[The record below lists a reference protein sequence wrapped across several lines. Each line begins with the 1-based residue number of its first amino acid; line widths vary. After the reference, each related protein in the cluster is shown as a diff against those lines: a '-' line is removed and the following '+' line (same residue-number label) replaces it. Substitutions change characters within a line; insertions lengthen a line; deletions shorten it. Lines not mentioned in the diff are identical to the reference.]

1 MVLKASFA
9 IVTALAMA
17 AAADTQPRL
26 AGCSVFPANNVWNT
40 PIDQLPVDAN
50 SASYVATIGTAKPA
64 HPDFGSGLYAGAPI
78 GIPFID
84 VPGIQPKV
92 TVTFD
97 YDSESDHGGYP
108 IPPNVP
114 IEGGSQSTGDRHV
127 LVVDH
132 TNCILYEL
140 YSAYPQPDGSWH
152 AGSGAIFDLKFN
164 LLRPAGWT
172 SADAAGLPILP
183 GLVRYDEVAAG
194 EIQHAVRFTAPQT
207 RNTYIWPARHE
218 ASSLAGASYPPMGQR
233 FRLKAGVDI
242 SGFAAPVQVILR
254 ALKKYGMIL
263 ADNGSSW
270 YISGAP
276 DDRWDNDVLHQ
287 ITQLH
292 GSDFEAVD
300 ESSLRVQADSAQAGA
315 SAAPVVTA
323 VDNAGSFAQGAVAPG
338 EIVAVFGSGFTP
350 DAKVTFDGVAA
361 PQLYVSAGLINLVV
375 PYAVAGHA
383 STSMV
388 VTAGGMATAAQV
400 LPVAAASPG
409 IFVVLNHDRKLNSAT
424 NPAAQGSVLIVY
436 ATGEGQTNPPGVDG
450 KIATTVWPKPLLPV
464 SATVGSLNAQLA
476 YAGAAP
482 FLIAGALL
490 VDVKLPPGVAS
501 GPAVPLVLNIGG
513 FTTTV
518 HVAIQ

>member
-1 MVLKASFA
+1 
-9 IVTALAMA
+9 MA
-17 AAADTQPRL
+17 AAADAQPRL
-26 AGCSVFPANNVWNT
+26 AGCSVFPADNVWNT
-40 PIDQLPVDAN
+40 PVDQLPVDAN
-50 SASYVATIGTAKPA
+50 SASYVATIGASKPA

-84 VPGIQPKV
+84 VPGVQPKV
-92 TVTFD
+92 NVTFD

-108 IPPNVP
+108 IPANAP

-132 TNCILYEL
+132 TNCVLYEL

-194 EIQHAVRFTAPQT
+194 EIRHALRFTVPQT
-207 RNTYIWPARHE
+207 RNTYVWPGRHE
-218 ASSLAGASYPPMGQR
+218 ASSLSGASYPPMGQR
-233 FRLKAGVDI
+233 FRLKASVDI

-276 DDRWDNDVLHQ
+276 DDRWDNDMLHQ

-300 ESSLRVQADSAQAGA
+300 ESSLMVQSDSAQARG

-323 VDNAGSFAQGAVAPG
+323 VENAGSYAQGAIAPG
-338 EIVAVFGSGFTP
+338 EIVGVSGSGFTP
-350 DAKVTFDGVAA
+350 DAKITFDGIAA
-361 PQLYVSAGLINLVV
+361 PMLYVSAAWINLVV

-383 STSMV
+383 STNMI
-388 VTAGGMATAAQV
+388 VTAGGISTPPQI
-400 LPVAAASPG
+400 LPVAAAAPG
-409 IFVVLNHDRKLNSAT
+409 IFVVLNHDGKLNSAT
-424 NPAAQGSVLIVY
+424 NPAAQRSTLIVY

-464 SATVGSLNAQLA
+464 SATVGGLNAQLA

-501 GPAVPLVLNIGG
+501 GPAVPLVLNVGG
-513 FTTTV
+513 FTATV
-518 HVAIQ
+518 NVAIQ